1 LRASS
6 VNKPALDSAAEANGW
21 APEDASDLYRMD
33 AWSDSF
39 FRINDRG
46 HIAVHPFDNSDLCID
61 IMDVVLEAERRDI
74 SFPLL
79 LRFQDVLRTRV
90 QRLNAAFSSAI
101 EESSYQNVY
110 RSVYPI
116 KVNQLHEVVEEVLD
130 AGKPFE
136 LGLECGSKAE
146 LVAALPHLSQDETLL
161 ICNGVKDRTM
171 LSLILSAQRLGKN
184 VIPVMEKYAEFEQL
198 MAMVDEHDMPT
209 RFGVRIRLRTAG
221 SGRWADSG
229 GYRSKFGVS
238 LPELIQLVEQ
248 LERSNRADAF
258 ILLHFHLGSQIA
270 DIQTLKQAVKEMAQ
284 IYAELRKRGL
294 PIRYFDVGGG
304 LGVNYSGSYDEG
316 GINYSLQEYA
326 NAVVYSVME
335 VCDAKSVPHPVLI
348 SESGR
353 AITAHH
359 SVLVVE
365 ALGAFRKDRVAEGF
379 KLPANAAPMVRDLN
393 GILERLDPGSRK
405 KISVSQLL
413 EAYHDAVEIHREAA
427 TLFSMG
433 YLPLEQNALVERL
446 YWSSC
451 SAILRRLRE
460 ADPYPVPAEFHELED
475 KLVDQYLCDFSVF
488 QSMLDHWAIDQ
499 PFPILPL
506 QHLDRRPSRRALL
519 VDLTCDSDG
528 KVSQYV
534 SSNADKKFLQ
544 LHPLETDE
552 RYFLGFFLMGA
563 YQDIMG
569 DAHNLFGRVPE
580 VHIYADGEEEG
591 NFWIEKV
598 IPGTEVQEM
607 LAQVQY
613 FPNDLQRRMNEIIKV
628 KIEAGD
634 LRPKVGMAI
643 LDQYMSCFRDGTYY
657 DPRGRMSG
665 APKS

>member
-1 LRASS
+1 M
-6 VNKPALDSAAEANGW
+6 NKAAIEPAAPPESW
-21 APEDASDLYRMD
+21 SPEDAAELYRLA
-33 AWSDSF
+33 AWSDGF

-46 HIAVHPFDNSDLCID
+46 HIAVHPFDDNDLCID
-61 IMDVVLEAERRDI
+61 VMDVVEEADRRNI

-101 EESSYQNVY
+101 EEASYRNVY

-146 LVAALPHLSQDETLL
+146 LIAALPHLAQDQTLL

-171 LSLILSAQRLGKN
+171 LSLILAAQSLGKN
-184 VIPVMEKYAEFEQL
+184 VIPVMEKFAEFEQL
-198 MAMVDEHDMPT
+198 MALVDEEDSET

-238 LPELIQLVEQ
+238 LPELVELVDR
-248 LERSNRADAF
+248 LEAANRLDSF

-270 DIQTLKQAVKEMAQ
+270 DIQALKQAVKEMAQ

-304 LGVNYSGSYDEG
+304 LGVNYSGDYEEG

-335 VCDAKSVPHPVLI
+335 VCDAKAQPHPVLI

-365 ALGAFRKDRVAEGF
+365 TLGAFRKDRIADDFE
-379 KLPANAAPMVRDLN
+379 LPADAAPMVRDLN
-393 GILERLDPGSRK
+393 DILRRLEAKPVK
-405 KISVSQLL
+405 KTSVSQLL
-413 EAYHDAVEIHREAA
+413 EAYHDIVEIHREAA
-427 TLFSMG
+427 TLFSVG
-433 YLPLEQNALVERL
+433 YLSLEQNALVERL

-451 SAILRRLRE
+451 SAILRRLRQLE
-460 ADPYPVPAEFHELED
+460 PDPEPAEFHELED

-499 PFPILPL
+499 PFPIVPL
-506 QHLDRRPSRRALL
+506 QRLDRRPVRRGLL

-544 LHPLETDE
+544 LHPLEHDE

-580 VHIYADGEEEG
+580 IHIYGDGEEDG

-598 IPGTEVQEM
+598 IPGTEVQEI

-613 FPNDLQRRMNEIIKV
+613 FPNDLQRRMNDIIKE
-628 KIEAGD
+628 KIESGAV
-634 LRPKVGMAI
+634 RPKRGMAI
-643 LDQYMSCFRDGTYY
+643 LDQYMNCFHDGTYY
-657 DPRGRMSG
+657 DTRGRSG
-665 APKS
+665 GVSGS

>member
-1 LRASS
+1 M
-6 VNKPALDSAAEANGW
+6 NKPALDSAAEANGR

-365 ALGAFRKDRVAEGF
+365 ALGAFRKDRVAEDF

-405 KISVSQLL
+405 RISVSQLL

-634 LRPKVGMAI
+634 LRPKLGMAI